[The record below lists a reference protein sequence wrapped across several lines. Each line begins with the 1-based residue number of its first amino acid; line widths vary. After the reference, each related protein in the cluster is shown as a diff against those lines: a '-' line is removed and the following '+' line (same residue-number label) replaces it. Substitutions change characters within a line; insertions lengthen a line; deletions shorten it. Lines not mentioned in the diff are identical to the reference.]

1 MVNLIVEGNYID
13 LDEGFAYE
21 TKRKHPI
28 TSGLSDI
35 YTAYSTDIELPLT
48 ATNVRVFDY
57 SMLRK
62 TSKVHKVLK
71 GYLVKNTDVILV
83 DVIVRKFTPKG
94 ITIFIIEKLT
104 DQMKNLLDGV
114 YMLDEMKPL
123 YEDKQFIHK
132 TVGNATPNTY
142 FAFEPYAT
150 QEKEC
155 PSIGIQELKTAIENQ
170 FGLVINMPAS
180 FDYRVFCNK
189 MKFGSIKNVTG
200 FETHSTSYL
209 ADLHALPIKNKMFCI
224 NNLFGGAT
232 YDAVKLKAISLSTAD
247 TWVIDFYGYV
257 NAPLGKTVDFYI
269 RNTLVNTFVGTGQ
282 NEFIWFVAIQT
293 LSANDYLFSIDVEE
307 TAIFTGC
314 WLNYYRQNEV
324 KEEVEMD
331 TLRDYFFDTYYNL
344 PNITVL
350 DFLKAVALT
359 NGYTLKFSGN
369 TVDFASLAD
378 YFDVANAVDMSEY
391 FLNAT
396 QEEFTY
402 LKYQKNHIRY
412 GDAAPYATIEIN
424 DETLEKEG
432 DFLVIKEVLPTDN
445 TNVQLWDY
453 SDPESPKIREGI
465 ATVPFMGINLT
476 TYNLV
481 AQYLDEAFVYN
492 ANFKPCNMTGVPI
505 YIRQLNG
512 IFLPTE
518 ITDRTAGTEMKN
530 VTTKLLKL

>member
-1 MVNLIVEGNYID
+1 MVNLIVEGTYIN

-57 SMLRK
+57 SMLRP

-132 TVGNATPNTY
+132 TVGNATPNTD
-142 FAFEPYAT
+142 FAFEPYNT

-155 PSIGIQELKTAIENQ
+155 PSIGIQELKTAIENE
-170 FGLVINMPAS
+170 FGLVINMPVL

-189 MKFGSIKNVTG
+189 MKFGKYKNITKISDYNG
-200 FETHSTSYL
+200 SLFPQYHQMPR
-209 ADLHALPIKNKMFCI
+209 AFRAFCI
-224 NNLFGGAT
+224 NNLLAGESYEAPSDYCINITTDEQWKFYFIGKIT
-232 YDAVKLKAISLSTAD
+232 LPLNNIMRFFVD
-247 TWVIDFYGYV
+247 TTIV
-257 NAPLGKTVDFYI
+257 NEI
-269 RNTLVNTFVGTGQ
+269 IGTGTQ
-282 NEFIWFVAIQT
+282 QLVEFEVVVNLTAGQHTFNVNSNNIVAQDCV
-293 LSANDYLFSIDVEE
+293 LAYQRVSEIDED
-307 TAIFTGC
+307 
-314 WLNYYRQNEV
+314 
-324 KEEVEMD
+324 VEMD

-402 LKYQKNHIRY
+402 LKYQKNNIRY
-412 GDAAPYATIEIN
+412 GNAPPYATIEVN

-453 SDPESPKIREGI
+453 TDPEKPKIRVGI

-492 ANFKPCNMTGVPI
+492 ANFKPCNMTGAPI